1 MQSAQ
6 QPMNHVAQQ
15 LVMMTNTASMA
26 SPQQTPIVEPQ
37 VDWSAKIAEV
47 MREQFGLRPKQQSVI
62 YKTPYPLAYNQIPLP
77 HKYKMPDFTKFSGQG
92 EVSTM
97 EHVNRFLLQLGE
109 AGNHDALRVRLFSL
123 FLSGSAFT
131 WFTTVPANSI
141 LYWADLE
148 RQFHQ
153 LFFSGIT
160 ELKLTDLTGLRQR
173 NNESVAAFIQ
183 RFRDVKNRCYSLVLS
198 DQQLADA
205 AFNGLL
211 PHIKDK
217 YASQEFESISQI
229 ASRMTRETRSY
240 ESKKPFQKKINYVE
254 YSANDESEEEQE
266 TVASAEWIQNS
277 KKAGDVSVWK
287 ERA

>member
-1 MQSAQ
+1 
-6 QPMNHVAQQ
+6 
-15 LVMMTNTASMA
+15 
-26 SPQQTPIVEPQ
+26 
-37 VDWSAKIAEV
+37 

-62 YKTPYPLAYNQIPLP
+62 YKAPYPPAYNQIPLP

-109 AGNHDALRVRLFSL
+109 AGNYDALRVHLFSL
-123 FLSGSAFT
+123 SLSGSAFP
-131 WFTTVPANSI
+131 WFTTLPANSI

-153 LFFSGIT
+153 FFFFGIT

-173 NNESVAAFIQ
+173 NDESVAAFIQ
-183 RFRDVKNRCYSLVLS
+183 TSRDVKNRCYSLVLF

-205 AFNGLL
+205 VFNGLL

-229 ASRMTRETRSY
+229 ASQMTGETRS
-240 ESKKPFQKKINYVE
+240 
-254 YSANDESEEEQE
+254 
-266 TVASAEWIQNS
+266 
-277 KKAGDVSVWK
+277 
-287 ERA
+287 